1 MPEIARGIVPA
12 GKRLLPLIFLIAVG
26 APLAAKADKG
36 IADVRTL
43 PRLEGAVEDA
53 SRTQSYSMSYSV
65 PTVVAVTSAATKKL
79 LTADGWVQF
88 LRPLDEKSS
97 LLTFKKAQQGLN
109 VHFTQGLG
117 RPDQSVVYYTAERI
131 TSNVPFPLDA
141 TDIVFDQNRPY
152 LGCIAPLALD
162 AALDFFR
169 NEMAAIGWKPLSAT
183 DAMARWPNAALSETA
198 QNGVRAYYSHDDGD
212 GFYRQRPIMLT
223 LLRRDDGRTGVE
235 VRVAPFALPETL
247 EADSEMAG
255 LPRPKPTKTAKS
267 SGGSDSVRREME
279 VAVIAE
285 LPATL
290 AFYRRELASRNWTEE
305 TNGAVVKP
313 DNVTLKFSSA
323 EQTATLTLGR
333 KHDLTVVSL
342 VTQMTE
348 AALAARA
355 RAKKEADQKF
365 MSDAAAMAKQVIAA
379 DEARRVAQAANLSD
393 APLRAL
399 ADSATPVPLPENAEN
414 VEFDGADGRLEFNS
428 SSSVKAV
435 SAFYRGSLK
444 SQGWK
449 EKPSVINQPNMVVM
463 EFSKGS
469 KALSFTA
476 MQMGP
481 KVRVSA
487 DGSGLVMAN
496 ATPAAEKTSTGP
508 AGKAVA
514 ETLEADPESALPVPK
529 QRTMSSIGT
538 AKMPGSDAP
547 FRRELE
553 ASVPAE
559 LNAVLAFYRSE
570 LGKRGWQETAEGAVV
585 KPDQAQ
591 LAFTSPDGPATL
603 KLGRS
608 KGETSINLAQ
618 KYPAAAAKA
627 DVVPKPGQSKLLFGN
642 IGKSGATIS
651 INKQTVKVAAGA
663 GGPQSPRPPMIDLPP
678 GKYQYALKI
687 GGGPARNNQIE
698 IGAGDTWGLMI
709 GPIGDVLPLQMY

>member
-12 GKRLLPLIFLIAVG
+12 GKHLLPLIFLIAVG

-36 IADVRTL
+36 IMDVRAL
-43 PRLEGAVEDA
+43 PRLEGAVEDT
-53 SRTQSYSMSYSV
+53 SRTQSYSMSYGV

-79 LTADGWVQF
+79 LSADGWVQF

-97 LLTFKKAQQGLN
+97 LLTFKKARQGLS

-117 RPDQSVVYYTAERI
+117 RPDQSVVYYTADRI
-131 TSNVPFPLDA
+131 TSNVPFPPDA
-141 TDIVFDQNRPY
+141 TDIVFDQHRPY
-152 LGCIAPLALD
+152 LGCIAPLTFD
-162 AALDFFR
+162 ATLDFFR
-169 NEMAAIGWKPLSAT
+169 KELAAIGWKPLTAA
-183 DAMARWPNAALSETA
+183 DAAVRWPNSALNEKVE
-198 QNGVRAYYSHDDGD
+198 NGVRVYYIHDDGD

-223 LLRRDDGRTGVE
+223 LQRRSDSQTGVE
-235 VRVAPFALPETL
+235 IRVAPFALPPTL

-255 LPRPKPTKTAKS
+255 LPRPKPTKTARG
-267 SGGSDSVRREME
+267 SGGSDSVRRQIE

-305 TNGAVVKP
+305 TKGAVVTP
-313 DNVTLKFSSA
+313 DNVTLNFSSA

-333 KHDLTVVSL
+333 KYDLTVVSL

-355 RAKKEADQKF
+355 MAKKQADEKF
-365 MSDAAAMAKQVIAA
+365 MKDAAAMAKQVIAA
-379 DEARRVAQAANLSD
+379 DEIRRVAQAANLSD

-399 ADSATPVPLPENAEN
+399 ADSATPVPLPENAED
-414 VEFDGADGRLEFNS
+414 VKFDGADGRLEFNS
-428 SSSVKAV
+428 ASSVKAV
-435 SAFYRGSLK
+435 AAFYRSSLK

-449 EKPSVINQPNMVVM
+449 ERPSVINQANMAVM
-463 EFSKGS
+463 DFSRGG
-469 KALSFTA
+469 KAFSLTA

-487 DGSGLVMAN
+487 DGSGLVVAN
-496 ATPAAEKTSTGP
+496 ATSEN
-508 AGKAVA
+508 GKASSGSASKAVEA
-514 ETLEADPESALPVPK
+514 LELDPDSALPVPK
-529 QRTMSSIGT
+529 QRSMTSIGT

-547 FRRELE
+547 FRKELE
-553 ASVPAE
+553 ASIPAE
-559 LNAVLAFYRSE
+559 LNTVLAFYRSE
-570 LGKRGWQETAEGAVV
+570 FGKRGWQETDGAVV

-603 KLGRS
+603 KLGR
-608 KGETSINLAQ
+608 KNGETSVNLAQ

-627 DVVPKPGQSKLLFGN
+627 DVVPKPGQSKLMFGN
-642 IGKSGATIS
+642 IGKNDATVS
-651 INKQTVKVAAGA
+651 INKQTIKVAAGA
-663 GGPQSPRPPMIDLPP
+663 GGPQSARPPMINLPP

-687 GGGPARNNQIE
+687 AGRPARNNQIE
-698 IGAGDTWGLMI
+698 IRAGDTWGVMI
-709 GPIGDVLPLQMY
+709 APSGDVLPLQMY

>member
-1 MPEIARGIVPA
+1 MPEIARGIIPA
-12 GKRLLPLIFLIAVG
+12 GRRLLPLIFLIAVG
-26 APLAAKADKG
+26 APLAAKADNG
-36 IADVRTL
+36 IADVRAL
-43 PRLEGAVEDA
+43 PRLEGAVEDSA
-53 SRTQSYSMSYSV
+53 RTQSYSMSYGV

-79 LTADGWVQF
+79 LAADGWVQF

-97 LLTFKKAQQGLN
+97 LLTFKKAQHGLN
-109 VHFTQGLG
+109 IHFTQGLG

-131 TSNVPFPLDA
+131 TSNVPFPADA
-141 TDIVFDQNRPY
+141 TDIVFDQHRPY
-152 LGCIAPLALD
+152 LGCIAPLAFD
-162 AALDFFR
+162 ATLDFFR
-169 NEMAAIGWKPLSAT
+169 KEMAAIGWKPLSAA
-183 DAMARWPNAALSETA
+183 DATARWPNAELGETV
-198 QNGVRAYYSHDDGD
+198 QNGTRAYYTHDDGA

-223 LLRRDDGRTGVE
+223 LQRRDDGRTGVE
-235 VRVAPFALPETL
+235 IRVAPFALPPTL

-267 SGGSDSVRREME
+267 TGGSDSVRREME

-290 AFYRRELASRNWTEE
+290 AFYRRELASRNWIEE
-305 TNGAVVKP
+305 TKGAVVTP
-313 DNVTLKFSSA
+313 DNVVLNFSSA
-323 EQTATLTLGR
+323 EQSAALTLGR
-333 KHDLTVVSL
+333 KYDLTVVSL
-342 VTQMTE
+342 VTQVKE

-355 RAKKEADQKF
+355 RAKKEADAKF

-379 DEARRVAQAANLSD
+379 DEVRRVAQAAGLSD
-393 APLRAL
+393 EPLRAL
-399 ADSATPVPLPENAEN
+399 ADSSTPVPLPENAEN
-414 VEFDGADGRLEFNS
+414 VKFDGADGRLEFNS

-435 SAFYRGSLK
+435 AAFYRGSLK

-463 EFSKGS
+463 EFSKGN

-487 DGSGLVMAN
+487 DGSGLLMAN
-496 ATPAAEKTSTGP
+496 ATTAPGSTSTGP

-514 ETLEADPESALPVPK
+514 ETLEADPDSALPVPK
-529 QRTMSSIGT
+529 QRTMTSIGT

-559 LNAVLAFYRSE
+559 LNTVLAFYRTE

-603 KLGRS
+603 KLGR
-608 KGETSINLAQ
+608 KNAETSINLAQ

-642 IGKSGATIS
+642 IGKSDATVS
-651 INKQTVKVAAGA
+651 INKQTIKIAAGA
-663 GGPQSPRPPMIDLPP
+663 GGPQSPKPPMIDLPP
-678 GKYQYALKI
+678 GKYQYALRI
-687 GGGPARNNQIE
+687 AGGPARNNQIE
-698 IGAGDTWGLMI
+698 IGAGDTWGVMI
-709 GPIGDVLPLQMY
+709 GPGGDVLPLQMY

>member
-1 MPEIARGIVPA
+1 
-12 GKRLLPLIFLIAVG
+12 
-26 APLAAKADKG
+26 
-36 IADVRTL
+36 
-43 PRLEGAVEDA
+43 
-53 SRTQSYSMSYSV
+53 MSYAV

-79 LTADGWVQF
+79 LAADGWVQF

-97 LLTFKKAQQGLN
+97 LLTFKKAQHGLN
-109 VHFTQGLG
+109 IHFTQGLG

-131 TSNVPFPLDA
+131 TSNVPFPADA
-141 TDIVFDQNRPY
+141 TDIVFDQHRPY
-152 LGCIAPLALD
+152 LGCIAPLAFD
-162 AALDFFR
+162 ATLDFFR
-169 NEMAAIGWKPLSAT
+169 KEMAAIGWKPLSAA
-183 DAMARWPNAALSETA
+183 DATARWPNAELGETV
-198 QNGVRAYYSHDDGD
+198 QNGTRAYYTHDDGA

-223 LLRRDDGRTGVE
+223 LQRRDDGRTGVE
-235 VRVAPFALPETL
+235 IRVAPFALPPTL

-267 SGGSDSVRREME
+267 TGGSDSVRREME

-290 AFYRRELASRNWTEE
+290 AFYRRELASRNWIEE
-305 TNGAVVKP
+305 TKGAVVTP
-313 DNVTLKFSSA
+313 DNVVLNFSSA
-323 EQTATLTLGR
+323 EQSAALTLGR
-333 KHDLTVVSL
+333 KYDLTVVSL
-342 VTQMTE
+342 VTQVKE

-355 RAKKEADQKF
+355 RAKKEADAKF

-379 DEARRVAQAANLSD
+379 DEVRRVAQAAGLSD
-393 APLRAL
+393 EPLRAL
-399 ADSATPVPLPENAEN
+399 ADSSTPVPLPENAEN
-414 VEFDGADGRLEFNS
+414 VKFDGADGRLEFNS

-435 SAFYRGSLK
+435 AAFYRGSLK

-463 EFSKGS
+463 EFSKGN

-487 DGSGLVMAN
+487 DGSGLLMAN
-496 ATPAAEKTSTGP
+496 ATTAPGSTSTGP

-514 ETLEADPESALPVPK
+514 ETLEADPDSALPVPK
-529 QRTMSSIGT
+529 QRTMTSIGT

-559 LNAVLAFYRSE
+559 LNTVLAFYRTE

-603 KLGRS
+603 KLGR
-608 KGETSINLAQ
+608 KNAETSINLAQ

-642 IGKSGATIS
+642 IGKSDATVS
-651 INKQTVKVAAGA
+651 INKQTIKIAAGA
-663 GGPQSPRPPMIDLPP
+663 GGPQSPKPPMIDLPP
-678 GKYQYALKI
+678 GKYQYALRI
-687 GGGPARNNQIE
+687 AGGPARNNQIE
-698 IGAGDTWGLMI
+698 IGAGDTWGVMI
-709 GPIGDVLPLQMY
+709 GPGGDVLPLQMY